1 MKYRN
6 VLRAWAIS
14 AISQSFARE
23 MLISGEGNA
32 LTLFQC
38 IPDNV
43 GVVDGAVVVVS
54 EPLIKNK

>member
-23 MLISGEGNA
+23 MLISGEYDH
-32 LTLFQC
+32 TRRDITVFE
-38 IPDNV
+38 DNV
-43 GVVDGAVVVVS
+43 VGVF
-54 EPLIKNK
+54 